1 MTDRLTLAHALEEG
15 GMARAAAEH
24 VATEIYEAIYNNV
37 ATKTDLREL
46 EARLGKV
53 ISDSHAAL
61 LKWMVGQTFVI
72 LGVVA
77 ALHFVK

>member
-1 MTDRLTLAHALEEG
+1 MSG
-15 GMARAAAEH
+15 YRASTAGSSQ
-24 VATEIYEAIYNNV
+24 VAT
-37 ATKTDLREL
+37 TTDLREL
-46 EARLGKV
+46 EARLSRM

-61 LKWMVGQTFVI
+61 LRWLVGQTFVI

>member
-1 MTDRLTLAHALEEG
+1 MNRYSG
-15 GMARAAAEH
+15 PPAAS
-24 VATEIYEAIYNNV
+24 EIYDAIHNNV

-46 EARLGKV
+46 EARLGKA
-53 ISDSHAAL
+53 ISDSHVAL